1 MTYKT
6 LNFGVNIRKLLH
18 RYRWHCIVLGMV
30 LLAGFIPYLSSL
42 YVQLITTRWRY
53 ETTQQV
59 PLEPVAI
66 VFGAGVW
73 ADGTPTPMLADR
85 ISAAAELYRLGR
97 VQKLLMTG
105 DNSTTYY
112 DEVTAMKRYAIDLGV
127 PDAAITLDYAGF
139 STYESCYRARDIF
152 GIKKAVLV
160 TQRFH
165 LPRAVYTCRQLG
177 VDAVGLATPD
187 WEIYGHKRIY
197 YYTLREML
205 ASVKALLEV
214 HVLRPLPTFLGPF
227 EGM

>member
-1 MTYKT
+1 
-6 LNFGVNIRKLLH
+6 
-18 RYRWHCIVLGMV
+18 MV
-30 LLAGFIPYLSSL
+30 LLAGVIPYLSSL
-42 YVQLITTRWRY
+42 YVQLTTARWRY
-53 ETTQQV
+53 ETAQRV
-59 PLEPVAI
+59 PSEPVAI

-85 ISAAAELYRLGR
+85 IAAAAELYRLGR

-112 DEVTAMKRYAIDLGV
+112 DEVTTMKRYAIGLGV

-187 WEIYGHKRIY
+187 WEVYGHKRIY

>member
-1 MTYKT
+1 
-6 LNFGVNIRKLLH
+6 
-18 RYRWHCIVLGMV
+18 MV